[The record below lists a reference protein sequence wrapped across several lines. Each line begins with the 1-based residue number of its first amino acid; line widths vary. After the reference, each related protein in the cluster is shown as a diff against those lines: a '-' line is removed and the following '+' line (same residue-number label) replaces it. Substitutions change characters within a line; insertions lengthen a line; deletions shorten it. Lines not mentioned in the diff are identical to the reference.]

1 MRALGVMGANR
12 RATTTILLI
21 LLQIQALMSAKT
33 TVGGVE
39 GLIFTFRCH
48 YPDDY
53 RIKAKFFCLDVDNIC
68 SVPIIQ
74 TDKHEQ
80 WVEKGR
86 YSMYDNT
93 TAAFFIV
100 RVDKLTLEDSG
111 TYCCLVDIC
120 GSPDHISIIKLNVSR
135 VTAAVFPKDLT
146 VDKLHLPLYL
156 TAVMCVAA
164 ILCVCTFT
172 LCLLMAV
179 KQQRESQRS
188 RETSVYET
196 MMPHVSTE
204 PQLHRSCSYPDCNDL
219 STLPPLPPD
228 LCSHFTSK
236 NRESAVTLSP
246 SEYEDVDVSENICQ
260 YQHLDLEHLE
270 EHVYHCLRG
279 NNSDKKRRESRIK
292 KANNI

>member
-21 LLQIQALMSAKT
+21 SLQIQALMSVKT

-39 GLIFTFRCH
+39 GQTFTFRCQ
-48 YPDDY
+48 YPGDY
-53 RIKAKFFCLDVDNIC
+53 RIKAKYFCLDVDDTC
-68 SVPIIQ
+68 SMSIIQ

-111 TYCCLVDIC
+111 TYRCLVDIS
-120 GSPDHISIIKLNVSR
+120 GSPDHSSVIKLNVSR
-135 VTAAVFPKDLT
+135 VTAAVFPNDFT

-164 ILCVCTFT
+164 IFCVCMFT

-179 KQQRESQRS
+179 KQRRGESQRS

-196 MMPHVSTE
+196 MMPRVSTE
-204 PQLHRSCSYPDCNDL
+204 PQLCCSYSHPDCNEL
-219 STLPPLPPD
+219 STLPPLPLISAPT
-228 LCSHFTSK
+228 SHQRIESQQSLSALVNTRMWVYQSTSHST
-236 NRESAVTLSP
+236 NSWIW
-246 SEYEDVDVSENICQ
+246 NI
-260 YQHLDLEHLE
+260 
-270 EHVYHCLRG
+270 
-279 NNSDKKRRESRIK
+279 
-292 KANNI
+292 